1 MGRRT
6 VVEGSGRRL
15 CAVVLSASVAFTAC
29 EETGEGEEDFPG
41 GAEEAPAAAEFSLP
55 TASIDLPFWTLPSTA
70 TFELGSG
77 EDGGPVYHRVGQA
90 HTLDDG
96 SVLVADRPDALLFLY
111 NPTGQFVRT
120 LGGMGYGPGEFR
132 MISGVAPLGGDT
144 ILVFDGAS
152 RRLTTL
158 TLDGDVAGT
167 HTIDLPADF
176 EHSLSGYELAGI
188 LEGDRAV
195 LVPDA
200 VPGH

>member
-1 MGRRT
+1 M
-6 VVEGSGRRL
+6 VEGSGRRL
-15 CAVVLSASVAFTAC
+15 YAVILCASVAFTAC
-29 EETGEGEEDFPG
+29 GETGPGEEDFPG
-41 GAEEAPAAAEFSLP
+41 GAEEAPAAADLSLP
-55 TASIDLPFWTLPSTA
+55 TAATDLPFWTLPSTPR
-70 TFELGSG
+70 FELGSG
-77 EDGGPVYHRVGQA
+77 EDGGPVYHRVGQV
-90 HTLDDG
+90 HTLADG
-96 SVLVADRPDALLFLY
+96 SALVADRADALLFLY
-111 NPTGQFVRT
+111 DPRGQFVRT

-144 ILVFDGAS
+144 ILVLDGTG
-152 RRLTTL
+152 RRLTTM